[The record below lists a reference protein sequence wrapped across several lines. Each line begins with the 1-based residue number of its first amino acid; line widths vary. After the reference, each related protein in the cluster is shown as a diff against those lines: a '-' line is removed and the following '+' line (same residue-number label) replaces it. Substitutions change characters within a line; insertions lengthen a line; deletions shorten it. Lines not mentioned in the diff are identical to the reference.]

1 MKFGETFER
10 KLDGSKIKVTIILPT
25 FNEELGMKLLDN
37 TAKELVSNGVKS
49 ENIKIIRVAGVME
62 IPFIAK
68 LESKDDFQC
77 NVIIALGIVI
87 KGSTDHYELVINT
100 SHGGLMQV
108 QLEMGIPI
116 IFGILACRTPEQ
128 AIERVKTDSYDKGKE
143 YAHAALMQATIIDK
157 I

>member
-10 KLDGSKIKVTIILPT
+10 KLDGSKMKVTIILPT

-37 TAKELVSNGVKS
+37 TAEELVKNGVKK

-68 LESKDDFQC
+68 LEAKDDFKS

-100 SHGGLMQV
+100 SHNGLMQV
-108 QLEMGIPI
+108 QLETGIPI
-116 IFGILACRTPEQ
+116 IFGILACKTPEQ
-128 AIERVKTDSYDKGKE
+128 AIQRVEQGNHDKGKE